1 MAHQTGSPDQTSEE
15 LWEQSRE
22 KPSPELTVT
31 QRWVQLNKHTSL
43 TARSLYST
51 HSPRTWRERA
61 LDTHNNEHTHLGLA
75 AERVRG
81 HTILQSGAQ
90 TKTYKSAALQTHKS
104 STSSSSWLSC
114 LLLPAATRPRLR
126 RSSAFGSSVS
136 GSSPPRKTSHLSLK
150 TERRLIH
157 WTTVCAS
164 EMMHRRINN
173 TWTQASWVGLN
184 WILQVKFR
192 FLCAFFSSSVRTG
205 VTRLFR
211 ELLISHVQHQLLYNT
226 LTYIYIYTCL
236 YIIFM

>member
-1 MAHQTGSPDQTSEE
+1 MTSGTPDWISDQTSEE

-31 QRWVQLNKHTSL
+31 QRWVQLNNTRHWPLALSL
-43 TARSLYST
+43 IPHIHRGPDAS
-51 HSPRTWRERA
+51 ERW
-61 LDTHNNEHTHLGLA
+61 T
-75 AERVRG
+75 
-81 HTILQSGAQ
+81 HTIMNTHTPRPRCWTCQRSYNTTSGAQ
-90 TKTYKSAALQTHKS
+90 RKTYESAAFQTHKS

-136 GSSPPRKTSHLSLK
+136 GSSPPRKTSHLSLQ

-184 WILQVKFR
+184 RYFR
-192 FLCAFFSSSVRTG
+192 SNLNFDSYVLFFPHLWG
-205 VTRLFR
+205 PCVT
-211 ELLISHVQHQLLYNT
+211 
-226 LTYIYIYTCL
+226 
-236 YIIFM
+236 